1 MTGNAL
7 EAYEQML
14 ANAYDTGRK
23 DYIRGS
29 RHSWFE
35 FHPELDVRLAYLRG
49 YNDAK
54 AEMK

>member
-7 EAYEQML
+7 KASEQML

-23 DYIRGS
+23 DYIRGL
-29 RHSWFE
+29 RHSWYE
-35 FHPELDVRLAYLRG
+35 FYPELDVRQVYLRV